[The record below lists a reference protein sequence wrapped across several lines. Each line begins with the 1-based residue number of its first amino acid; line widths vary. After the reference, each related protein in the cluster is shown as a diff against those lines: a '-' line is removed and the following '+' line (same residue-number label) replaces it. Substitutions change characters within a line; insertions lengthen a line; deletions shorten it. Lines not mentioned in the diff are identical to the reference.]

1 VRAVVQRVSRAE
13 VRVGGRTVG
22 LVGRGFVV
30 LVGVGRD
37 DEESDA
43 DYLADR
49 IVGMRVFADAA
60 GKMNLAIG
68 AVDGEL
74 LVISQFT
81 LHADISQRRPSFINA
96 APPDEAQRLYNYCV
110 SRMRERGVKLE
121 TGEFGAHMDVESIND
136 GPVTIVLDSKNR

>member
-96 APPDEAQRLYNYCV
+96 APPDEAQRLYNYFV